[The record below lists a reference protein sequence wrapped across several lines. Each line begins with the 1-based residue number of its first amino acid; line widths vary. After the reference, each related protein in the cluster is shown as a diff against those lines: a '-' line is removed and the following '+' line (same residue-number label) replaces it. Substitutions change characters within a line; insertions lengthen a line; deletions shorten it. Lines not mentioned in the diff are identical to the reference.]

1 METLSSTRIGS
12 LFSSSDSQQI
22 LDRIGRLGPQSKPQ
36 WGKMDVVRMLAHCQ
50 APLRVATGDL
60 VLKRSLIGMLFGG
73 MAKKSLLSP
82 KPWKPNMPTAPEFLV
97 KEPREFARERET
109 LVELVQRFTA
119 NGPEGLTK
127 HPHPF
132 FGELSV
138 EQWDALM
145 WRHLDHHLRQFG
157 A

>member
-1 METLSSTRIGS
+1 METIASAGLKS
-12 LFSSSDSQQI
+12 LFFSGDNQQI
-22 LDRIGRLGPQSKPQ
+22 LDRIARLGSQSKAQ
-36 WGKMDVVRMLAHCQ
+36 WGKMDVARMLAHCQ

-60 VLKRSLIGMLFGG
+60 VLKRSLIGILFGG
-73 MAKKSLLSP
+73 LAKKSLLSP

-109 LVELVQRFTA
+109 LVELVRRFTA
-119 NGPEGLTK
+119 KGPTGLTK

-157 A
+157 V